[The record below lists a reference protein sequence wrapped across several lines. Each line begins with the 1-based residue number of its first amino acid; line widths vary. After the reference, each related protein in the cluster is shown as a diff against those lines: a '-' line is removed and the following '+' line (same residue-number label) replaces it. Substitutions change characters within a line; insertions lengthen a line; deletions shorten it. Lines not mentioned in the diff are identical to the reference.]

1 MFEPKILPRRSVRV
15 VGMVVLST
23 MEPNLC
29 PTAWDKFVPRIPEIE
44 IGGECLGV
52 CRWDY
57 PGLADGQF
65 AYMAGFVSSME
76 PPEGMEAWEI
86 GGGEYAE
93 VTIANLDSIRPT
105 IGRFYEDWL
114 PASGFKAGRLPYL
127 EIYPEEFPHPETLS
141 LCFSVVPEV

>member
-1 MFEPKILPRRSVRV
+1 
-15 VGMVVLST
+15 MVVLST